1 MLPYTHRFTPIVK
14 KLNNKYF
21 NETADGQGDL
31 EKYFSAISTS
41 RQSTLPLIETDEY
54 YRGLGKEQ
62 QKKYM
67 DLVNI
72 HLRAIL
78 DGLRSGPLNRPEPS
92 IEPSTI
98 PAPTLAPEPRRNP
111 HARPRVHVYVHETR
125 HYHLWYDW
133 GVWQPD
139 YYYRSAPRDYH
150 QYDDRNPT
158 DNKNNNN
165 AHNDN
170 KKAEEN
176 EQLSAAMI
184 LLAALLAAAAIIATL
199 YTTIEVGRAVDQLAH
214 MEDIFGNM
222 CKLVI
227 TAFGGFIGES
237 YGVTMGLAL
246 FQAPVFGAIIGT
258 LIVSGIAITAAKHLV
273 EAVHASQNYDS
284 AIDYDPRFCLSNY
297 ERDEL
302 HKKGYDLDA
311 VSEAL
316 REIAMTYDT
325 AHQEAWSLMFWS
337 KENKQQAVMVDL
349 MRELKQGFPAH
360 QFTLNN
366 KRFNLVAESQRQSM
380 QFSDEP
386 NPVMGIVL
394 EDPLAV
400 DGMPLGYRG

>member
-1 MLPYTHRFTPIVK
+1 MLPYNHRFTPIVK
-14 KLNNKYF
+14 KLNNKYL
-21 NETADGQGDL
+21 NETADGQGEL
-31 EKYFSAISTS
+31 EKYFATIPIS
-41 RQSTLPLIETDEY
+41 RASTLPLIETDDY
-54 YRGLGKEQ
+54 YRGLEKEQ
-62 QKKYM
+62 QKKYIEM
-67 DLVNI
+67 VNI

-78 DGLRSGPLNRPEPS
+78 DGLRSGPLNRSESS

-98 PAPTLAPEPRRNP
+98 PAPTLAPEPRRNT

-150 QYDDRNPT
+150 QYDDWNRK

-165 AHNDN
+165 TKDDN
-170 KKAEEN
+170 KKEEN

-199 YTTIEVGRAVDQLAH
+199 YTTIEAGRAVDQLAH

-227 TAFGGFIGES
+227 TALGGFIGES

-258 LIVSGIAITAAKHLV
+258 LILSSVAITAAKHLV
-273 EAVHASQNYDS
+273 ETLHASQNYDS
-284 AIDYDPRFCLSNY
+284 ALAYDSRFYLSNY
-297 ERDEL
+297 EKDKLR
-302 HKKGYDLDA
+302 KKGYDLDA

-316 REIAMTYDT
+316 REIAITYDT

-366 KRFNLVAESQRQSM
+366 KRFNLVVDSKRQSM
-380 QFSDEP
+380 RFSDEP

-400 DGMPLGYRG
+400 DGTPLGYRG